1 MNFLNSLLSCVYAR
15 EFHKFNNYF
24 FMSHFPYQLNH
35 NENSSKIERNL
46 RLSLDVGSNDRFRN
60 TISYDYNPTP
70 SFRKSIAVNNFRNS
84 LDIDLAQHFVHNILS
99 KKNPQNSSYSNLKN
113 TLS

>member
-1 MNFLNSLLSCVYAR
+1 
-15 EFHKFNNYF
+15 
-24 FMSHFPYQLNH
+24 MSHFQYQLNH
-35 NENSSKIERNL
+35 NENSSKIERDF
-46 RLSLDVGSNDRFRN
+46 RLSLDDGPKDRFRN

-84 LDIDLAQHFVHNILS
+84 LDIDIAQHFVQNILS
-99 KKNPQNSSYSNLKN
+99 NKNPQKSSYSNLKK